1 MISKPKK
8 RRYCAMMNELL
19 DAKLSLSRI
28 KSEVLNLA
36 AELLA
41 NESADKSFAI
51 KRLLGVVEFIEN
63 GDVNTT
69 DIKITP

>member
-1 MISKPKK
+1 
-8 RRYCAMMNELL
+8 MMNELL

>member
-1 MISKPKK
+1 ML
-8 RRYCAMMNELL
+8 NELL

-41 NESADKSFAI
+41 NESADKAFAI
-51 KRLLGVVEFIEN
+51 KRLLGVVEFIEK
-63 GDVNTT
+63 GDVKTT
-69 DIKITP
+69 DLKL